1 MPKQPLHFRSGST
14 GLPRRL
20 RRGEAA
26 KRITKP
32 ADLMRKAPPK
42 RGFNCPHAC
51 RRYSPHSHNV
61 EPGRRFDEL
70 GRILR
75 QAFRLR
81 PSRLTLASWPR
92 PRSVSR
98 RPPSGSRS
106 RCEPPCAV
114 QPNRSPPRRSSGE
127 VLLRAAANRCCVGL
141 STQKPTERVGVE
153 RWVCHLP
160 GKPDRSNLAPL
171 RRGFFCRYPR
181 ASGRRAGAGQIVRAL
196 QKLTAR
202 PVRLNAACRRGL
214 ASWHRGRWRVDKG
227 SPSASV
233 APEVTAKSGDALV
246 WTPRAVR
253 PRAVIRSASAPWSSS
268 RRQTGS
274 VLPAG
279 TSSTKRKPIRPH
291 LGYGASPRRPG
302 GNSKLEV
309 SDTARQNPL
318 GEHLG
323 GQSFCRCHWSL
334 VWSSQLFMER
344 GTS

>member
-61 EPGRRFDEL
+61 EPGRRFDKL

-98 RPPSGSRS
+98 AAFREPVEMRARARDQTGRRPVDSPARFASRASSAASGFRHSNQR
-106 RCEPPCAV
+106 
-114 QPNRSPPRRSSGE
+114 
-127 VLLRAAANRCCVGL
+127 
-141 STQKPTERVGVE
+141 ERVGDE

-160 GKPDRSNLAPL
+160 GKPDRSNLALL

-196 QKLTAR
+196 QKLKA
-202 PVRLNAACRRGL
+202 
-214 ASWHRGRWRVDKG
+214 
-227 SPSASV
+227 
-233 APEVTAKSGDALV
+233 
-246 WTPRAVR
+246 
-253 PRAVIRSASAPWSSS
+253 
-268 RRQTGS
+268 RRQTSSSLNCPPAAFG
-274 VLPAG
+274 LPVQGIGAG
-279 TSSTKRKPIRPH
+279 CGQHDGGRTPWEPPTGCSF
-291 LGYGASPRRPG
+291 LSPL
-302 GNSKLEV
+302 KI
-309 SDTARQNPL
+309 
-318 GEHLG
+318 
-323 GQSFCRCHWSL
+323 
-334 VWSSQLFMER
+334 
-344 GTS
+344 

>member
-1 MPKQPLHFRSGST
+1 MHFRSGST

-26 KRITKP
+26 KRITKS

-106 RCEPPCAV
+106 RCEPPCVV
-114 QPNRSPPRRSSGE
+114 QPNRSPPRRFSGE

-202 PVRLNAACRRGL
+202 PARLHAARQQSTHPSKPHVFRMPHL
-214 ASWHRGRWRVDKG
+214 SWTRNNPHPH
-227 SPSASV
+227 S
-233 APEVTAKSGDALV
+233 
-246 WTPRAVR
+246 R
-253 PRAVIRSASAPWSSS
+253 PRAAANRGLHPLSRNRPPRARSSPASA
-268 RRQTGS
+268 R
-274 VLPAG
+274 
-279 TSSTKRKPIRPH
+279 
-291 LGYGASPRRPG
+291 
-302 GNSKLEV
+302 
-309 SDTARQNPL
+309 
-318 GEHLG
+318 
-323 GQSFCRCHWSL
+323 
-334 VWSSQLFMER
+334 
-344 GTS
+344 